1 MSTVYHYKSNLRDL
15 YFNLFELFKIQETSL
30 GKEPFTSMGE
40 DEVREAL
47 NTLEQLAVKELAESF
62 ADADRVG
69 LTFDG
74 EGNVTLPES
83 IKTSMDAFYEGG
95 WHLFELPESMGGFG
109 VSPSVIWSSYEL
121 MAGANPAMVFY
132 LFGGFIGKII
142 QELGTESQRARYIP
156 QMIEKRWG
164 GTMVLTEPDAGSDV
178 GAGRTKATHVEGDVW
193 EIEGVK
199 RFITNGDYDYAENIV
214 HLVLARPEGHAPGT
228 KGLSLFIVPKFWVNE
243 DGSLGERNGAV
254 VTNVEKKMGIKASA
268 TCEITFGEKMPC
280 KGLLVGEVHNGIAQ
294 MFRVIENARMAV
306 GMKSVTTLSTAYLN
320 ALEFTK
326 ERVQGPDLANIL
338 DKTAPKVTII
348 HHPDVRRMLMD
359 LKCHAEGLRALGLYA
374 AWLLDQ
380 EKIAGGRET
389 EEGKAFSLRN
399 DMMLP
404 LVKGYSSEKVYEL
417 LTLALQ
423 CYGGSGYLMD
433 YPIEQYIRDQK
444 IDSLYEGVTGIQ
456 ALDLIFRKIMRDG
469 GATLTS
475 LLNEVRETID
485 SGVGG
490 DELAESR
497 EALLHALGDLQA
509 IFGFLTKKAPESLYY
524 VGIAGNKVLFSLAE
538 TVIGW
543 LLLRQGGIAVDRL
556 AEGVGEADQ
565 LFYSGKVAAVKHFCN
580 TVLPGIKLQRK
591 LIENTDLSLME
602 LPEEA
607 F

>member
-1 MSTVYHYKSNLRDL
+1 MTTVYHYKSNLRDL
-15 YFNLFELFKIQETSL
+15 YFNLFECLKIQDTSL
-30 GKEPFTSMGE
+30 GKEPFLSM
-40 DEVREAL
+40 DVDSVREAL
-47 NTLEQLAVKELAESF
+47 NTMEQLASKELAESF

-69 LTFDG
+69 LEFDG
-74 EGNVTLPES
+74 QGEVTLPDS
-83 IKTSMDAFYEGG
+83 LKKSMDAIYEGG
-95 WHLFELPESMGGFG
+95 WNLFELPEDMGGYG
-109 VSPSVIWSSYEL
+109 VSPSVVWANYEL
-121 MAGANPAMVFY
+121 MAGANPTLVFY
-132 LFGGFIGKII
+132 LFGSFIGKII
-142 QELGTESQRARYIP
+142 WQLGTESQRARYIP

-178 GAGRTKATHVEGDVW
+178 GAGRAKATHIENDVW

-214 HLVLARPEGHAPGT
+214 HLVLARPEGHGPGT
-228 KGLSLFIVPKFWVNE
+228 KGLSLFIVPKYWVNE
-243 DGSLGERNGAV
+243 DGSLGERNGAF
-254 VTNVEKKMGIKASA
+254 VTNVEKKMGLKASA

-280 KGLLVGEVHNGIAQ
+280 RGLLVGEVHKGIAQ
-294 MFRVIENARMAV
+294 MFEVIENARMAV

-326 ERVQGPDLANIL
+326 ERVQGADLTNIM

-348 HHPDVRRMLMD
+348 NHPDVRRMLMD

-380 EKIAGGRET
+380 VEIAGGRTT
-389 EEGKAFSLRN
+389 EEGMKHSARN
-399 DMMLP
+399 DMLLP

-423 CYGGSGYLMD
+423 CYGGSGYLLD

-475 LLNEVRETID
+475 LLTEIKETID
-485 SGVGG
+485 SEPGG
-490 DELAESR
+490 EELAASR
-497 EALLHALGDLQA
+497 SSLLHALGDLQA
-509 IFGFLTKKAPESLYY
+509 IFGFLTQKAPESLYY
-524 VGIAGNKVLFSLAE
+524 VGLAGNKVLFCLAE
-538 TVIGW
+538 TVMGW
-543 LLLRQGGIAVDRL
+543 LLLKQGGIAVAKL
-556 AEGVGEADQ
+556 AEGVNEADE
-565 LFYSGKVAAVKHFCN
+565 LFYTGKIAAVKHFCA

-591 LIENTDLSLME
+591 LIENTDLSIME